1 MLVGGAAD
9 WTCLTDMHHKIWQTK
24 GVTVL
29 EKYKM
34 RARQFAILT
43 LCWLFYFPTM
53 AFPPRAYSF
62 EQKNLPFESEPTGA
76 LVCERRKGVIACFDR
91 TPCRVT
97 VEFASAS
104 NAREYILKKIGYKTA
119 KITVTRADETIHI
132 AMKREEL
139 FEETAKE
146 SVEELLDVRRQVVKV
161 LSRRIHE
168 DLALF
173 DDSGFDLLGRIGVLL
188 QPDGYYV
195 GLGVILDDRF
205 RQSSLR
211 QLERIRNTR
220 ERQEALVRTVLEY
233 AGGRVLVELGKTLRS
248 IKKLK
253 GIILNVHYM
262 KNRSVLEDD
271 IDTFR
276 VHKTWHWEQG
286 GYRYEKHFW
295 YTQEVSGTNVKDIED
310 MYTVA
315 VKADIKDIPL
325 NEAQCCTSIV
335 TAGEI
340 YTNDNRNRK
349 MERLSK

>member
-1 MLVGGAAD
+1 M
-9 WTCLTDMHHKIWQTK
+9 
-24 GVTVL
+24 

-34 RARQFAILT
+34 RARQFAVLT
-43 LCWLFYFPTM
+43 LCLLFYFPAM

-62 EQKNLPFESEPTGA
+62 EQKNLTFESEPTRA
-76 LVCERRKGVIACFDR
+76 RVCERRKGLIVCFDR

-97 VEFASAS
+97 AEFASVS
-104 NAREYILKKIGYKTA
+104 NSREYILKKIGYKTT
-119 KITVTRADETIHI
+119 KITVTRADETVRI

-139 FEETAKE
+139 FEEAAKE
-146 SVEELLDVRRQVVKV
+146 SLEGLLDVRRQVVKV
-161 LSRRIHE
+161 LTDRIYE
-168 DLALF
+168 DPALF
-173 DDSGFDLLGRIGVLL
+173 NDSGFDLLGRMGVLS

-205 RQSSLR
+205 RQNSLR
-211 QLERIRNTR
+211 PLERIRNTM

-233 AGGRVLVELGKTLRS
+233 AGGRVLVELGKTLRN

-253 GIILNVHYM
+253 GIVLNVHYM

-271 IDTFR
+271 IESFR

-295 YTQEVSGTNVKDIED
+295 YTQEVSGTNVTDIED

-315 VKADIKDIPL
+315 VKADIKNIPL
-325 NEAQCCTSIV
+325 NEAQCCTSLVI
-335 TAGEI
+335 AGEI
-340 YTNDNRNRK
+340 YSNDNQSRK